1 MISEIERIVEE
12 ACARETNSFGYGFW
26 THHITQVAQNAK
38 RLAPLFKADPE
49 IVEIAA
55 LLHDYASVKDPALYQ
70 DHHRHGPVEAEK
82 LLNQLGY
89 PQAKIE
95 AVKHCIAT
103 HRGSVPSQRNSA
115 EAECL
120 ANADAVTHLEQVPS
134 LLHLTFVQRGMGID
148 EGTQWV
154 REKLGRSW
162 QKLSPQVQAMMQKR
176 YEAVLQVLL
185 AKPVTGED

>member
-12 ACARETNSFGYGFW
+12 ACARETNIFGHGIW
-26 THHITQVAQNAK
+26 THHIIHVVKNAK
-38 RLAPLFKADPE
+38 RLARLFSADPE

-55 LLHDYASVKDPALYQ
+55 LLHDYASVKDSALCQ
-70 DHHRHGPVEAEK
+70 QHHLHGPIEAEK
-82 LLNQLGY
+82 ILKELGY
-89 PQAKIE
+89 PPAKIE

-103 HRGSVPSQRNSA
+103 HRGSVPGQRNSA

-154 REKLGRSW
+154 TEKLGRSW
-162 QKLSPQVQAMMQKR
+162 HKLSPPVQAMMREQ
-176 YEAVLQVLL
+176 YEAVLMVLTV
-185 AKPVTGED
+185 KPENSND